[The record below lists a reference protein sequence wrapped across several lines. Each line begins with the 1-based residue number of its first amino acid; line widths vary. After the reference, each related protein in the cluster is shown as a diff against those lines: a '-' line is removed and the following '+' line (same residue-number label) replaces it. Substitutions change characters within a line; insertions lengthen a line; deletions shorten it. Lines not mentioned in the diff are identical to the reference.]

1 MNTTELT
8 IDVVYESP
16 YWVVIFEKIVNN
28 RKLLARKRLSKTEP
42 KQSELSKFFESLNYK
57 SLRYVSI

>member
-28 RKLLARKRLSKTEP
+28 RKLLARRRLGKTEP

-57 SLRYVSI
+57 RLRYVSI